1 MTDRDHP
8 DVIAARL
15 AAIRAK
21 KPDWY
26 DTAPF
31 RFENVLGE
39 DWGARIRTEDGK
51 IFVDFTGCDVE
62 YEVRSAQV
70 TSHHNIALSPIGCW
84 VLGEDEII
92 FFYAILTLAKE
103 RAIVQ
108 EALAASKQKEGTP

>member
-26 DTAPF
+26 DAAPF

-39 DWGARIRTEDGK
+39 DWGARIRSEDGK
-51 IFVDFTGCDVE
+51 IFD
-62 YEVRSAQV
+62 
-70 TSHHNIALSPIGCW
+70 P
-84 VLGEDEII
+84 
-92 FFYAILTLAKE
+92 
-103 RAIVQ
+103 
-108 EALAASKQKEGTP
+108 